1 MYRYYMTLYLK
12 VVTQQLTMFEKLIK
26 DDIKKIQYPR
36 LKMTYLVNVQLYLP
50 NGEKAEQQTVSKITT
65 LRTIIK
71 KTNLQLSDVVVFTG
85 APEDDYNTPLVNL
98 DATLE
103 DVNMCCS
110 DKSYVAN
117 ISIFNVLDISKYNFE
132 LYNMYYESIDLIN
145 KDISE

>member
-1 MYRYYMTLYLK
+1 
-12 VVTQQLTMFEKLIK
+12 MFEKLIK

>member
-1 MYRYYMTLYLK
+1 MTLYLK

-26 DDIKKIQYPR
+26 DDIKKIQYHR
-36 LKMTYLVNVQLYLP
+36 LKMTHLVNVQLYLP
-50 NGEKAEQQTVSKITT
+50 NGEKAEQQTVSKTTT
-65 LRTIIK
+65 LRMIIK

-117 ISIFNVLDISKYNFE
+117 ISIFNVLDISKYDFE
-132 LYNMYYESIDLIN
+132 LYDMYCESIDLIN
-145 KDISE
+145 KHISE